1 MSEQIILKVSITNTS
16 IAIHK
21 KKKKTY
27 DIIFLFG
34 GLNTDIYRIS
44 FSANVNPFL
53 HMRKNKP
60 GQ

>member
-21 KKKKTY
+21 KKRKNLWY
-27 DIIFLFG
+27 HFSFG
-34 GLNTDIYRIS
+34 GLNTDIYQIS

>member
-1 MSEQIILKVSITNTS
+1 MSKQIILKISITNAS

-21 KKKKTY
+21 KKKN
-27 DIIFLFG
+27 DITFLFG
-34 GLNTDIYRIS
+34 GLNTDIYQIS